1 MVGDLPLQDSRLLQT
16 TVWRMR
22 PMTRRRLLL
31 LGLLSLIPLC
41 VIAQTGERVLYE
53 KKSPYNFVV
62 VTEDSRGLRSLLF
75 EKGGARQSVVKVGDP
90 DHIELPYARVMLV
103 GLALVKPPKRVLIV
117 GLGGG
122 TIPSILHKH
131 YPKTMIDVVDIDPD
145 VVKVAKEFFGFREDA
160 TMRVHVA
167 DGRRFI
173 EQCEDPYDM
182 IFLDAYGN
190 EDIPYHLATQQ
201 FLDAVRQALHPNGV
215 VVANLWSRGLNP
227 LYDSMITTYQNVF
240 DSVCVLD
247 VRGTGNRIVIAL
259 PRKQRIERGSLARKA
274 RVTSRGK
281 RLRFDLG
288 DLVNQGFQREIEVD
302 SAAPVLKDRTTT
314 AAAASQPVR

>member
-1 MVGDLPLQDSRLLQT
+1 MLLAALRASPSLTLGVLKEPPKVSRTVCNAGVNRILVAGGKGADNSRIRQT

-22 PMTRRRLLL
+22 PMTRRKLLL
-31 LGLLSLIPLC
+31 LGLLSLVPLC

-75 EKGGARQSVVKVGDP
+75 EKGGA
-90 DHIELPYARVMLV
+90 
-103 GLALVKPPKRVLIV
+103 
-117 GLGGG
+117 
-122 TIPSILHKH
+122 
-131 YPKTMIDVVDIDPD
+131 D
-145 VVKVAKEFFGFREDA
+145 VVKVAREFFGFREDA

-173 EQCEDPYDM
+173 EQCEEPYDM
-182 IFLDAYGN
+182 IFLDAYGD

-247 VRGTGNRIVIAL
+247 VRGTGNRVVIAL

-274 RVTSRGK
+274 RAISRGK

-288 DLVNQGFQREIEVD
+288 DLVNEGFQRELEVD
-302 SAAPVLKDRTTT
+302 SAAPVLRDRTTT
-314 AAAASQPVR
+314 AATASQPVR